1 MYKEKLDPGYEKHM
15 NNEQAGLEY
24 EFSINIQVKHGLRLW
39 AYFFKA
45 MDQLDHVTKLYI
57 YAFM

>member
-24 EFSINIQVKHGLRLW
+24 EFSINI
-39 AYFFKA
+39 
-45 MDQLDHVTKLYI
+45 
-57 YAFM
+57 